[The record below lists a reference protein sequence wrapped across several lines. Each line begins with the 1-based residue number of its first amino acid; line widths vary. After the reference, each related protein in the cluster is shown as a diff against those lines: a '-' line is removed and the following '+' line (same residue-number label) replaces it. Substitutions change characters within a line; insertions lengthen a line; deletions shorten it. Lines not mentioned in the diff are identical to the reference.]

1 MGSCGR
7 EGRRDGEV
15 GDGLAEPR
23 LCDDA
28 KTAPSPRRTRRRC
41 CEGTPP
47 AQGRILQQRCEG
59 RCFPTI
65 ESNTTYTD
73 QDFSFCELPEGEL
86 RASQFIRCRFRS
98 ARLKEL
104 VTHGCTFADC
114 DFTGAQMHASSH
126 TNSAFLNGLFR
137 SANLFTARFTECK
150 MTGSGFEEANLTG
163 LLISG
168 GDWSY
173 VNLRGHSLA
182 RLDLRGVKFREAD
195 LYRCNLERCDLRKAD
210 LHRAVL
216 TQAKLAGADLRGAEV
231 EGVDFTGFDLHR
243 VKLDFG
249 QAVAVARA
257 YGAQVDA

>member
-1 MGSCGR
+1 M
-7 EGRRDGEV
+7 
-15 GDGLAEPR
+15 P
-23 LCDDA
+23 
-28 KTAPSPRRTRRRC
+28 
-41 CEGTPP
+41 
-47 AQGRILQQRCEG
+47 
-59 RCFPTI
+59 I
-65 ESNTTYTD
+65 ENNATYTD
-73 QDFSFCELPEGEL
+73 EDMSFSDLAETEL
-86 RASQFIRCRFRS
+86 RGVQFIRCRFRS
-98 ARLKEL
+98 AQMKEL

-114 DFTGAQMHASSH
+114 DFTGAMLQASTH

-150 MTGSGFEEANLTG
+150 LTGSGFEEANLTG
-163 LLISG
+163 VAISG

-173 VNLRGHSLA
+173 VNLRGHNISHQ
-182 RLDLRGVKFREAD
+182 DLRGVKFREAD

-243 VKLDFG
+243 VRNDLT

-257 YGAQVDA
+257 YGATVEG